1 MTDQPSVYQQVF
13 GVPAPAATTAFAEV
27 SQERVIDGLWAR
39 GGIGRRDRRLLT
51 LAVVASSP
59 NDVAL
64 EAHLD
69 GALRSGDL
77 TAAELDEVAVHL
89 AHYAG
94 WPVGARLSAA
104 VQAAAERSRS
114 AWPLERPVGVVGVGA
129 LGGDVAR
136 ALVAAGADVIVHD
149 ARPESAG
156 AIEGATV
163 AGSLADVAAACGVV
177 GIVVRDD
184 AQVLDVVARL
194 APAARPG
201 TVLLVHSTVSVAT
214 VERAAELA
222 AASGLALLDVGLC
235 RPAGL
240 DSGLVAL
247 VGGDGDVATG
257 VGPVLRAVARHV
269 HHLGPLGTG
278 MVVKAVRNAVIYG
291 AYAGVSEA
299 VDVCRAAGV
308 DVERLV
314 QVLRDS
320 GASGT
325 AAVAFAGY
333 REGWIAGEPTAPGDP
348 GDRAGYVDLAR
359 KDLGVAV
366 EAAAAAGIDAPFA
379 LAVAEAMPMAY
390 LLDRD

>member
-1 MTDQPSVYQQVF
+1 MTDQPSVYEQVF
-13 GVPAPAATTAFAEV
+13 GVPAPAAETAFAAV
-27 SQERVIDGLWAR
+27 SQERVVDGLWAR
-39 GGIGRRDRRLLT
+39 GVLGRRDRRLLT
-51 LAVVASSP
+51 LAVVAASP
-59 NDVAL
+59 NDAAL

-77 TAAELDEVAVHL
+77 TAAELDEAAVHL

-104 VQAAAERSRS
+104 LAAAVERAR
-114 AWPLERPVGVVGVGA
+114 ATWPLDRPVGVVGVGA

-136 ALVAAGADVIVHD
+136 ALVAAGAEVVVHD
-149 ARPESAG
+149 ARPEA
-156 AIEGATV
+156 ATAVEGAT
-163 AGSLADVAAACGVV
+163 AADGLADLAGACGVI

-184 AQVLDVVARL
+184 AQVLDVVGRV
-194 APAARPG
+194 APAAAPG

-214 VERAAELA
+214 VERAAGMA
-222 AASGLALLDVGLC
+222 TASGLSLLDVGLC

-247 VGGDGDVATG
+247 VGGDPGVAAA
-257 VGPVLRAVARHV
+257 VAPVLRGVARHV
-269 HHLGPLGTG
+269 HHVGPLGTG
-278 MVVKAVRNAVIYG
+278 MIVKAVRNAVIYG

-308 DVERLV
+308 DVEQLLR
-314 QVLRDS
+314 VLEDS
-320 GASGT
+320 GASG
-325 AAVAFAGY
+325 AAGLAFAGY
-333 REGWIAGEPTAPGDP
+333 REGWVAGAPTAPGSPD
-348 GDRAGYVDLAR
+348 DRAGYVELAR

-366 EAAAAAGIDAPFA
+366 EVAAAAGIDAA
-379 LAVAEAMPMAY
+379 VAVSVAEAMPMAY